1 MRNCWDCDYGGEFN
15 ELRAHG
21 VKKIN
26 HMNIEIS
33 RMKGRS
39 SFGKRLTVSWMLR
52 VFGKKEEFD
61 AGVCRKHTM
70 VWK

>member
-1 MRNCWDCDYGGEFN
+1 MV
-15 ELRAHG
+15 L
-21 VKKIN
+21 KKIN